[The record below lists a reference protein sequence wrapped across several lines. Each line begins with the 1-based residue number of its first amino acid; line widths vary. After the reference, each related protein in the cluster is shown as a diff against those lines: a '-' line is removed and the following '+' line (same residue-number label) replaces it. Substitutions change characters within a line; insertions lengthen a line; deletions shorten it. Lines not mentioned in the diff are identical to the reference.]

1 MMFRAVRRLFVPS
14 RTLAR
19 YMVRM
24 HLSRFFGI
32 LLGLT
37 VILQMLDLLATADD
51 VMAADGATWASIL
64 IYVSLRAPQLMTLF
78 IPFAALLATILT
90 LATLNQSSE
99 VTVMKASGLSSHRI
113 LLPLGIA
120 SLIIGIAH
128 FTFNETIVVDANAD
142 LEYWQQND
150 YAIDLPDNPDLAGRT
165 WLTEGNSIV
174 LVESVSTVRNRVVL
188 DEVSIFERDDLGRV
202 QAMVK
207 ADFAWYQ
214 NDAWTLHEV
223 RRFDANSHLLSV
235 TPTVP
240 WSIPTRPE
248 RFLALNVKP
257 DQVPFGELWTSMQR
271 IREEGLSTDRLMTS
285 FLQKIAAPA
294 STLLMPILAALAA
307 FGVSRAGGL
316 VLRSVF
322 GVALGFSFFVADNF
336 MLAMGEFGVA
346 PPFLA
351 AWAPFC
357 LFLLVGYTV
366 IFYTEEGRPQLKHAQ
381 AKPAPKS
388 AE

>member
-1 MMFRAVRRLFVPS
+1 MIFRTARRLFVPS

-32 LLGLT
+32 LIGLT
-37 VILQMLDLLATADD
+37 VVLQMLDLLATADD
-51 VMAADGATWASIL
+51 VMAADGATWVSIVS
-64 IYVSLRAPQLMTLF
+64 YVSMRAPQLISQF
-78 IPFAALLATILT
+78 APFAALLATLLT

-120 SLIIGIAH
+120 SLLIGIAH
-128 FTFNETIVVDANAD
+128 FLFNEAIVTKANAD
-142 LEYWQQND
+142 LEYWQEND
-150 YAIDLPDNPDLAGRT
+150 YAIDLPENDNLAGRT
-165 WLTEGNSIV
+165 WLREGNSIV
-174 LVESVSTVRNRVVL
+174 LVEAVSQVRNRVVL
-188 DEVSIFERDDLGRV
+188 DKVSIFERDENGRI

-223 RRFDANSHLLSV
+223 RRFDANTHLLSV
-235 TPTVP
+235 TPSVP
-240 WSIPTRPE
+240 WSIPTRPD
-248 RFLALNVKP
+248 RFLALNVKA
-257 DQVPFGELWTSMQR
+257 DQVSFGELWTSMQR
-271 IREEGLSTDRLMTS
+271 IEEEGLSTDRLMAS
-285 FLQKIAAPA
+285 FLQKMAAPA
-294 STLLMPILAALAA
+294 STLLMPLLAAVAA
-307 FGVSRAGGL
+307 FGVSRAGNL
-316 VLRSVF
+316 VIRLVF
-322 GVALGFSFFVADNF
+322 GMALGFSFFVADNF

-351 AWAPFC
+351 AWAPFF

-366 IFYTEEGRPQLKHAQ
+366 IFYTEEGQPQLRSKKNKQ
-381 AKPAPKS
+381 ATETPS
-388 AE
+388 